1 MVNHMPLSGNG
12 SSNRS
17 LPLISPEEYNV
28 LMGRTDSADIP
39 DSGLPWHAVPHH
51 ASRRLLLELPLP
63 LARRLDREAR
73 RLGVPPGDLALSC
86 IAREMGRRP
95 VAP

>member
-1 MVNHMPLSGNG
+1 MVNHIPLSGNAPSG
-12 SSNRS
+12 RS

-28 LMGRTDSADIP
+28 LMGRAGPVDMP
-39 DSGLPWHAVPHH
+39 GSGLSWPAAPHH
-51 ASRRLLLELPLP
+51 VSRRLLLELPLP

-73 RLGVPPGDLALSC
+73 RLGMPPGELALAC
-86 IAREMGRRP
+86 IAREVGRRP